1 MSKNFTTTPMSLK
14 EANEFVTEHHSHNKK
29 VQGHKFSIGVLHE
42 NNLVG
47 VAICG
52 RPISATLDD
61 KKTLELLRSCV
72 LDNAPR
78 NTNSYLYGRCWRVA
92 DALGYQRMITYT
104 LIEEKSSA
112 CKAIGM
118 RIVGQTKDSSKAWA
132 NKQKQDGII
141 RQHQSI
147 YHKPKYRWEKGFL
160 I

>member
-1 MSKNFTTTPMSLK
+1 MSKNFTTIPMSLK

-92 DALGYQRMITYT
+92 DAKRKNINFIG
-104 LIEEKSSA
+104 IEINKDNFDIAEN
-112 CKAIGM
+112 
-118 RIVGQTKDSSKAWA
+118 RIINTT
-132 NKQKQDGII
+132 N
-141 RQHQSI
+141 
-147 YHKPKYRWEKGFL
+147 
-160 I
+160 

>member
-104 LIEEKSSA
+104 LIEEKPAA

-118 RIVGQTKDSSKAWA
+118 RIVGQTKDSSKAWL
-132 NKQKQDGII
+132 NKQKQDGIV

-147 YHKPKYRWEKGFL
+147 YHKPKYRWEKGYL